1 MQEQRTID
9 RLRVNESHSVRL
21 TKNISDMGASTMRIL
36 MVVSSAEERIT
47 YKAYLENSSSHS
59 FSITE
64 TDSLEEARALSDEL
78 PPQCVVLDY
87 SLTGAGTSEFI
98 DTLTMDE
105 TTGNA
110 AVVLMVEAKSIN
122 AIAGQL
128 KYFPYE
134 FLCKDYLSAE
144 QLSEAIQQTIETAQR
159 NQAQRLKKEWF
170 KQADNTGSDSRFQR
184 LFECNMMPM
193 GLWTMEKGIFSAN
206 QAMLNL
212 LGCTMHDLMNRKLGT
227 TDWTP
232 LEYQDLDDNARIE
245 LRETGICTPYEK
257 ELIAIDG
264 SRVPV
269 IIGAASFDGQGE
281 AGVFFALNLTELKLA
296 RKALHEINARYSA
309 IVEALPEILFTA
321 LPGGKSDFF
330 NQQFYEYTGLS
341 AEQATGF
348 GWFNILH
355 SDDAEQTAT
364 LWRESIETGKPF
376 ETDYRFRGA
385 TGDYR
390 WFRGRAV
397 PLLDESG
404 NISKWLGLCMD
415 ITQQKAI
422 EQERENLLFR
432 ERQARD
438 LAETANLAKDEFIAL
453 ISHELRTPLNA
464 MLGWTNILR
473 SQKVDEET
481 FQQGLETIERSAKS
495 QVTLIEDLIDSA
507 MIAMGKMRIK
517 PEKLNLENV
526 VQSALDV
533 IVPAAEAKSISLQ
546 FHMEPLKDDLLGDSS
561 RLQQV
566 VWNLLSNAVKFT
578 PQGGMVEVKIKTVE
592 KNVEI
597 TVRDSGQGISPELLP
612 VIFDRFQQA
621 DFSRTRRFGGL
632 GLGLSLVKQL
642 VELHGGTVSVESQ
655 GEGLGATFTV
665 RLPLKIR
672 ASGILKISMLSA
684 MKKSKAAKA
693 MQCPL
698 TNLRVLVV
706 DDDPDARE
714 ISAIVLRQQGALVT
728 QANSA
733 GQAFTILS
741 GTDTDQLPQLL
752 LSDIGMPDEDG
763 YSLLRRVR
771 ALPPERGGNIPAV
784 AVTAFTSAEDRRRAL
799 DTGFQAHVS
808 KPIDTDEL
816 VEIVARL
823 SNRSL

>member
-1 MQEQRTID
+1 MQQQNTTD
-9 RLRVNESHSVRL
+9 RLGVNKNHFVRL
-21 TKNISDMGASTMRIL
+21 TQNIADMGKSAMKIL
-36 MVVSSAEERIT
+36 MIASSLAECAT
-47 YKAYLENSSSHS
+47 YKAYLESSSSYS

-64 TDSLEEARALSDEL
+64 SDNLDEACALSNESQ
-78 PPQCVVLDY
+78 PQCIVLDY
-87 SLTGAGTSEFI
+87 SLTGAQTPEFI
-98 DTLTMDE
+98 SRLTMDE
-105 TTGNA
+105 TTGDG

-122 AIAGQL
+122 VIAGQL
-128 KYFPYE
+128 KYSPYQ
-134 FLCKDYLSAE
+134 FLCKDYLRAE
-144 QLSEAIQQTIETAQR
+144 HFPQAIQQAVEMAQINR
-159 NQAQRLKKEWF
+159 AQQLKKEWF
-170 KQADNTGSDSRFQR
+170 KKQDQDGSESRFQK
-184 LFECNMMPM
+184 LFECNLMPM
-193 GLWTMEKGIFSAN
+193 GLWTMERGIFAAN
-206 QAMLNL
+206 QAMLDL
-212 LGCTMHDLMNRKLGT
+212 LGCRMQDLMNRKLGT
-227 TDWTP
+227 LEWTP
-232 LEYQDLDDNARIE
+232 PEYQDLDDKARAE

-264 SRVPV
+264 SHIPV

-281 AGVFFALNLTELKLA
+281 AGVFFALNLTELKQA
-296 RKALHEINARYSA
+296 RKALVESNMRYSA
-309 IVEALPEILFTA
+309 IVEAMPEILFTA
-321 LPGGKSDFF
+321 LPDGKSDFF
-330 NQQFYEYTGLS
+330 NQKFYEYTGLS
-341 AEQATGF
+341 AEEATGF
-348 GWFNILH
+348 GWFNVLH

-364 LWRESIETGKPF
+364 LWRESVETGKPF
-376 ETDYRFRGA
+376 ETDYRFRSL
-385 TGDYR
+385 TGEYR

-397 PLLDESG
+397 PLCDESG
-404 NISKWLGLCMD
+404 NISKWQGVCMD
-415 ITQQKAI
+415 ITLQKVI

-453 ISHELRTPLNA
+453 ISHELRTPLNS

-507 MIAMGKMRIK
+507 MIAMGKMRIR
-517 PEKLNLENV
+517 PEKIHLESV
-526 VQSALDV
+526 IQSALDV
-533 IVPAAEAKSISLQ
+533 VIPAAEAKSISLQ
-546 FHMEPLKDDLLGDSS
+546 FHMQALNDDLLGDSG

-566 VWNLLSNAVKFT
+566 IWNLLSNAVKFT
-578 PQGGMVEVKIKTVE
+578 PENGVVEVAVKTVE

-621 DFSRTRRFGGL
+621 DLSRTRRFGGL

-642 VELHGGTVSVESQ
+642 VELHGGMVSVESE

-665 RLPLKIR
+665 KLPLKVK

-684 MKKSKAAKA
+684 LKKSEATNT
-693 MQCPL
+693 MQSSL

-714 ISAIVLRQQGALVT
+714 ISAIVLKQQGALVI

-733 GQAFTILS
+733 SQAFTILS
-741 GTDTDQLPQLL
+741 STGKDQLPELL

-771 ALPPERGGNIPAV
+771 ALPPEQGGNIPAV

-816 VEIVARL
+816 IEIVAKL
-823 SNRSL
+823 SNRL

>member
-1 MQEQRTID
+1 MQQQNTTD
-9 RLRVNESHSVRL
+9 RLGVNKNHSVRL
-21 TKNISDMGASTMRIL
+21 TQNIAGMGKSAMKIL
-36 MVVSSAEERIT
+36 MIASSLEECAT
-47 YKAYLENSSSHS
+47 YKAYLESSSSYS

-64 TDSLEEARALSDEL
+64 ADNLDEACALSNEL
-78 PPQCVVLDY
+78 QPQCIVLDY
-87 SLTGAGTSEFI
+87 SLTGAQTPEFI
-98 DTLTMDE
+98 SRLTMDE
-105 TTGNA
+105 TTGDA

-122 AIAGQL
+122 VIAGQL
-128 KYFPYE
+128 KYSPYQ
-134 FLCKDYLSAE
+134 FLCKDYLRAE
-144 QLSEAIQQTIETAQR
+144 HFPQAIQQAIEMAQINR
-159 NQAQRLKKEWF
+159 AQQLKKEWF
-170 KQADNTGSDSRFQR
+170 KKQDQHGSESRFQK
-184 LFECNMMPM
+184 LFECNLLPM
-193 GLWTMEKGIFSAN
+193 GLWTMERGIFAAN
-206 QAMLNL
+206 QAMLDL
-212 LGCTMHDLMNRKLGT
+212 LGCRMQDLMNRKLGT
-227 TDWTP
+227 LEWTP
-232 LEYQDLDDNARIE
+232 PEYQDLDDKARAE

-264 SRVPV
+264 SHIPV

-281 AGVFFALNLTELKLA
+281 AGVFFALNLTELKEA
-296 RKALHEINARYSA
+296 RKALFESNRRYSA
-309 IVEALPEILFTA
+309 IVEAMPEILFTA
-321 LPGGKSDFF
+321 LPDGKSDFF
-330 NQQFYEYTGLS
+330 NQKFYEYTGLS
-341 AEQATGF
+341 AEEATGF
-348 GWFNILH
+348 GWFNVIH

-364 LWRESIETGKPF
+364 LWRESVETGKPF
-376 ETDYRFRGA
+376 ETDYRFRSL
-385 TGDYR
+385 TGEYR

-397 PLLDESG
+397 PLCDESG
-404 NISKWLGLCMD
+404 NISKWLGVCMD
-415 ITQQKAI
+415 ITPQKVI

-453 ISHELRTPLNA
+453 ISHELRTPLNS

-507 MIAMGKMRIK
+507 MIAMGKMRIR
-517 PEKLNLENV
+517 PEKIHLESV
-526 VQSALDV
+526 IQSALDV
-533 IVPAAEAKSISLQ
+533 VIPAAEAKSISLQ
-546 FHMEPLKDDLLGDSS
+546 FHMQALNDDLLGDSG

-566 VWNLLSNAVKFT
+566 IWNLLSNAVKFT
-578 PQGGMVEVKIKTVE
+578 PEGGVVEVAVKTVE

-621 DFSRTRRFGGL
+621 DLSRTRRFGGL

-642 VELHGGTVSVESQ
+642 VELHGGMVSVESE

-665 RLPLKIR
+665 KLPLKVK

-684 MKKSKAAKA
+684 LKKNETTNT
-693 MQCPL
+693 MQSSL

-714 ISAIVLRQQGALVT
+714 ISAIVLKQQGALVI

-733 GQAFTILS
+733 SQAFTILS
-741 GTDTDQLPQLL
+741 STCKDQLPELL

-771 ALPPERGGNIPAV
+771 ALPPEQGGNIPAV

-816 VEIVARL
+816 IEIVAKL
-823 SNRSL
+823 SNRL